1 MWRPTCI
8 FLFTVLT
15 ACGPVRARDNAPLIN
30 GPAPY
35 RNTTPMSEALTC
47 MRSQLARQEDI
58 RIGIAD
64 LVDGTGA
71 SLGEGDNAGR
81 MVTQRPDLMLL
92 VAMSRAGAR
101 LVNRTSIGVVEWE
114 MREAMARRLGEG
126 REARVGD
133 TTFPFRPVRV
143 GEIVGSSFYVS
154 GAVTEYNYNIYSD
167 VQEAGVFGVT
177 AGRRSYRVSVA
188 VDLVVT
194 RSTTTEVRLARSYGK
209 QLVGQEV
216 GVGVFRFLDMS
227 VGNTRTELFE
237 ANIGQR
243 QNEPVQA
250 ALRWVIETGAYD
262 ILSELFGR
270 SETCDR
276 LVPGYDPGSN
286 AREAGD
292 PRRPSSPAA
301 APGATP
307 APASPAAPAPA
318 EILQFEQTAPE
329 QPVAQQS
336 PPAAQQQSRAA
347 PPDAIPPPPAAA
359 RTVVAEQ
366 VARPS
371 LMSAIARLFAA
382 APAND
387 AGTAAS
393 PAHNGP
399 AASATPPPA
408 TATVAT
414 ATVATA
420 TVAAAT
426 AATPPP
432 ATATASVAPPATPLP
447 ATATAAAAARR
458 ARHATAAAGRTCH
471 RRDGSCRYAAAR
483 HRRRSGSPLG
493 GAGRHSCR
501 RWRGHPGAF
510 RAWRRWRCAAARR
523 YRHDPSEGDRRALRC
538 RLRTACARH
547 LRGSPA
553 RRALGP
559 PPLRWPHAGPP
570 ARGQRRALPDPHAR
584 RQSAG
589 RIAHTAGGAGAGSG
603 RLRRH
608 RTDH

>member
-1 MWRPTCI
+1 
-8 FLFTVLT
+8 
-15 ACGPVRARDNAPLIN
+15 
-30 GPAPY
+30 
-35 RNTTPMSEALTC
+35 MSEALTC

-167 VQEAGVFGVT
+167 VQEAGIFGVT

-270 SETCDR
+270 SEACDR

-301 APGATP
+301 VPGATPGAAP

-318 EILQFEQTAPE
+318 DILQFEQTAPG

-399 AASATPPPA
+399 AASGTPPSA
-408 TATVAT
+408 TATA
-414 ATVATA
+414 
-420 TVAAAT
+420 AAAT

-432 ATATASVAPPATPLP
+432 ATVTA
-447 ATATAAAAARR
+447 ATATAATPPPATVTAAT
-458 ARHATAAAGRTCH
+458 ATAAT
-471 RRDGSCRYAAAR
+471 
-483 HRRRSGSPLG
+483 
-493 GAGRHSCR
+493 
-501 RWRGHPGAF
+501 
-510 RAWRRWRCAAARR
+510 
-523 YRHDPSEGDRRALRC
+523 
-538 RLRTACARH
+538 
-547 LRGSPA
+547 
-553 RRALGP
+553 P
-559 PPLRWPHAGPP
+559 PP
-570 ARGQRRALPDPHAR
+570 
-584 RQSAG
+584 
-589 RIAHTAGGAGAGSG
+589 
-603 RLRRH
+603 
-608 RTDH
+608 